1 MSVTQ
6 TFTVTVVG
14 GNPSNHPYYNFGSS
28 NKYAIGGSTA
38 TADVTLALVEGGTYR
53 FDQSDSSNSNHPL
66 RFSTTPNGTHSGGS
80 EYTTGVTTN
89 GTPGSS
95 GAYTEIT
102 VADDAPTLYYYCTN
116 HSGMGWTANT
126 DPVGK
131 NFTVTV
137 VSTGSGNKYVI
148 DGTQQATLELVE
160 GGTFRLDQS
169 DSSNSGHPLRFS
181 TTSGG
186 SHSGGSEYTTGV
198 TTIGTPGSSGAYTQ
212 ITVAA
217 DAPTLYYYCT
227 VHSGMGGQANTPTTD
242 FWGAGNWS
250 ANLWGIS
257 EAFVTGWGAKAWND
271 GEWSQLSDET
281 VTLSGQSITSSVGDV
296 AAFPLQGWGSD
307 SWGDEAWGE
316 SSFTVELTAPDA
328 ITSSVSV
335 GSGFGDGSYGQEQ
348 GWGQFVLNPADVM
361 GLTGV
366 SSTSGVGSVSFT
378 ISAEFALSGVAITS
392 GVGAIDPTA
401 EIVGP
406 TGQQI
411 TSSVGSIAPAD
422 AIGLTGVSATLSVGS
437 VDIASNPVVSV
448 TGQAMTSSVGS
459 IDPLAIVQG
468 LTGVSATASVG
479 SPLVADFAIG
489 LTGVSATSSVAGFGT
504 ATGFGIQAYSDVDTG
519 SNTSYTD
526 VA

>member
-1 MSVTQ
+1 MSVTK
-6 TFTVTVVG
+6 TFTVTVANPG
-14 GNPSNHPYYNFGSS
+14 AGNRYYIDGNLQE
-28 NKYAIGGSTA
+28 
-38 TADVTLALVEGGTYR
+38 TLHLVEGETYR
-53 FDQSDSSNSNHPL
+53 FDQSASSNSGHPL
-66 RFSTTPNGTHSGGS
+66 RFSTTPNGSHGGGS

-95 GAYTEIT
+95 GAYTQIV
-102 VADDAPTLYYYCTN
+102 VADNAPTLYYYCTN
-116 HSGMGWTANT
+116 HSGMGGQANT
-126 DPVGK
+126 VPPQTL
-131 NFTVTV
+131 TVTV
-137 VSTGSGNKYVI
+137 VSTGSGNKYFI
-148 DGTQQATLELVE
+148 DGTQQKTLELVE
-160 GGTFRLDQS
+160 GGSFRLDQS

-198 TTIGTPGSSGAYTQ
+198 NTNGTPGSSGAYTQ
-212 ITVAA
+212 ITVAS

-227 VHSGMGGQANTPTTD
+227 NHSGMGGQANTPNED

-257 EAFVTGWGAKAWND
+257 EAFTTGWGAKAWND
-271 GEWSQLSDET
+271 GEWNQLSDET
-281 VTLSGQSITSSVGDV
+281 ITLSGQSITSSVGDIT
-296 AAFPLQGWGSD
+296 AFPLQGWGSD
-307 SWGDEAWGE
+307 SWGDEGWGE
-316 SSFTVELTAPDA
+316 SSLTVELTAPDA

-437 VDIASNPVVSV
+437 VDIASNPIVNV

-459 IDPLAIVQG
+459 IDPLAIVMG
-468 LTGVSATASVG
+468 LSGVSATASVG